1 MWWRI
6 QEDYCKYVRIPH
18 PINSREQRTCERR
31 KMFNKGTSRM
41 NRSTS
46 TNAWKNDGTKA
57 RTNERTTDRPSRKQR
72 NGRATDI
79 AWWRDQTT
87 NENER
92 PRHPRKKKGTDEL
105 LLDRRTRQQT
115 KTNRGKQRLR
125 IYKIQIAQLLN
136 HWDWLPNKNIFPAW
150 LGATSQQPVGGT
162 ARIPDFLLLSY
173 LENVWTFPR
182 VGQGKENLRFP
193 MNFTKL
199 SQTNFVMPTKWLDCL
214 TLD

>member
-1 MWWRI
+1 M
-6 QEDYCKYVRIPH
+6 K
-18 PINSREQRTCERR
+18 ERR
-31 KMFNKGTSRM
+31 NKGT
-41 NRSTS
+41 NE
-46 TNAWKNDGTKA
+46 
-57 RTNERTTDRPSRKQR
+57 RTNERTNDRPSREQR

-199 SQTNFVMPTKWLDCL
+199 PQTNFVMPTKWLDCL

>member
-18 PINSREQRTCERR
+18 PINSSEQRTCERR
-31 KMFNKGTSRM
+31 KMFKEWTDQRVRTHERTTEQRHG
-41 NRSTS
+41 
-46 TNAWKNDGTKA
+46 
-57 RTNERTTDRPSRKQR
+57 RTNERPTDRPSRKQR

-79 AWWRDQTT
+79 AWWRNQTT

-105 LLDRRTRQQT
+105 LLDRQTRQQT

-136 HWDWLPNKNIFPAW
+136 HWEWLPNNNIFPAR

-162 ARIPDFLLLSY
+162 ARIPDFLLSY